1 MGIKRRLP
9 QDGSQGPISFPES
22 VASNMG
28 QAANSLSH
36 TIKVL
41 ANFGKTLVQLA
52 TANPDSGIPAP
63 RVQAALHRAVDT
75 VTEFG
80 DQGIE
85 FCTNSLSSA
94 LAKLSVISASVQS
107 GEYDFDG
114 SREEKSP
121 QPIFVRAEEVKN
133 EIKDATQLKYKLEA
147 KDIDIKDL
155 KKLLKVKQE
164 ELSEMQVRKDLLE
177 KKLSDSSKDS
187 ELMIEKLTRKLDD
200 AHNLLKRKEKE
211 FEETMDHLQADIEG
225 LMSERSELKDR
236 VKAMSKKALIEG
248 LTKSASLSSPGPT
261 SLGPSVPSPVRDS
274 SLLVQQLQDMRTCVA
289 SLQNSVARVQ
299 ANELRERI
307 ANLRPI
313 KLPSKTIKTGAEKT
327 DKAKMELYTLLA
339 TQPVVDITRTKGGV
353 SNIGPSMKEINLRKV
368 RETQLRREVESLQL
382 EVLNLQTSRKPGY
395 KADTAFGTFASR
407 DFAKTLNQKDWSLFG
422 SVDLTGSVKPTDA
435 GIPLLTDRKGMLE
448 IHNQILG

>member
-1 MGIKRRLP
+1 
-9 QDGSQGPISFPES
+9 
-22 VASNMG
+22 
-28 QAANSLSH
+28 
-36 TIKVL
+36 
-41 ANFGKTLVQLA
+41 VQE
-52 TANPDSGIPAP
+52 
-63 RVQAALHRAVDT
+63 ALHTAVDT

-85 FCTNSLSSA
+85 FCTNSLSSS

-236 VKAMSKKALIEG
+236 MKAMSKKALIEG
-248 LTKSASLSSPGPT
+248 LTKSASLSSPGPA

-274 SLLVQQLQDMRTCVA
+274 PLLVQQLQDMRTCVA

-299 ANELRERI
+299 AKEYKERI
-307 ANLRPI
+307 ANLLPI
-313 KLPSKTIKTGAEKT
+313 KLPSKTIGTGAEKA
-327 DKAKMELYTLLA
+327 DKSKDSAADLGTLMSRCNKVRMELYTLLA

-353 SNIGPSMKEINLRKV
+353 SNIGPSMREINLRKV
-368 RETQLRREVESLQL
+368 KETQLRRELETLQL

-422 SVDLTGSVKPTDA
+422 SVDLRGSVKPTDA

-448 IHNQILG
+448 IHKQILG